1 ALNAQGHRS
10 RICTHDKF
18 RDFVTKQGIEF
29 FPLAL
34 AEKGHWQ
41 PETLMRYAEENPGM
55 GPDLLLSPR
64 DLYHFMFHGPE
75 MQHTLKEIYFP
86 PGWEDNTVGSWASV
100 QSVSSMRWV
109 THAIIANP
117 PSYTHV
123 HLAERLGVP
132 LQMFFT
138 MPWTKTEAVGHPLC
152 VNEPDTNPYWKKMS
166 YRWME
171 QIQWRGVAS
180 AVNKFRR
187 KVLHL
192 PSIGMWHGAGSL
204 IDKWGVPFAYC
215 FAKTLLPKPADWGP
229 NIDITGFCF
238 GGCGENTTYVPP
250 PQLAEFL
257 DAGSPPFYV
266 GFGSI
271 SGDLSPIYRAVLSAV
286 KTIPELRVILHK
298 GWCDLSGITKDD
310 FPEEIRE
317 RIFLIAPPPAKC
329 PVCKEKVAEPR
340 SFFCEDCATSDPSAA
355 ATTWEYEM
363 VETLG
368 FSHVA
373 LLPGIPHDWLFPRC
387 CACMHH
393 GGAGTTAM
401 GLDCGLPTTVVA
413 FFGDQP
419 LWGGLVEV
427 RGGGK
432 MVLSRHVCDDN
443 ITEAMKY
450 CLSPAAKEAAMELK
464 KGLANERAAGQ
475 GAEAGAAAFDHQL
488 PLELVTCKVCSMR
501 DRHEAGDTRPRAA
514 EFTEVNKDLRI
525 CPVCALLMQKAGE
538 SISLEPLRTA
548 DWSRT
553 RGGILY
559 VHFIRWLKSFVKLFR
574 RMVQG
579 GQEGGLC
586 GFFIGVVVGIFE
598 FLVFVVVAPFIFI
611 RDLFRV
617 ATQIVVPANGRSH
630 CGYKIDPSI
639 DFLKDMVLVSSP
651 AHGLTAVNVS
661 TLTDKDYILT
671 EEEVEELESV
681 TRQAVGKVLERRKEV
696 EALTKAVCSL
706 IEMRGVG
713 MELTAD
719 RTVNEA
725 PETSYGTTAE
735 KEEREELA
743 ELPGDVAFDE
753 GTISGLGGG
762 IVASGWVRSAPR
774 KALESVWSTEERN
787 GSSEEFGIISV
798 GQAGTTSYELECC
811 THVLGSSSG
820 CQPISFWHDV
830 PLYVGEDE
838 EGLIRMVV
846 EIPRFT
852 RAKMEINRESY
863 KYPAMNPIR
872 QDLFKDG
879 SLREYPGAIYW
890 NYGAAPQTFEDPS
903 VEEEPGLYGDGDPLD
918 LIEVG
923 RPAVRYRTG
932 QIINVKILG
941 AIGLVDGGEADWKI
955 IVISTDD
962 PLFEQINDITEL
974 EASYPNTVS
983 GIREWFR
990 WYKYPSH
997 GVINSFMHGGQPLN
1011 RRKAISLVARTHAM
1025 WKRRFSPDPELSE
1038 V

>member
-1 ALNAQGHRS
+1 SLETEGSTVFYHTVWDTDPGLFTIIATHITMSHMGYLFLLFLDCVVTLAVTFSALLWLDTSSAQLVVAGLVNFLLMMLMGFLYTLAIDSHWRLLFALTRDPVPTDPKEKIVIEGWSTEYSERTMYYITVKAGNESSYKILVSAAELRSRLVSIQDRLCVYDAGEDGWTQYIDTSLDCLDDLSDGVGHTRARRLETLLNGVAARYPEMIPVLFPRAEGDNVPRMNITLITVGSRGDVQPFMALAKALNAQGHRS

-41 PETLMRYAEENPGM
+41 PETLMKYAEENPGM

-271 SGDLSPIYRAVLSAV
+271 SGDLSPIYKAVLSAV
-286 KTIPELRVILHK
+286 KAIPELRVILHK
-298 GWCDLSGITKDD
+298 GWCDLSGITQDD

-329 PVCKEKVAEPR
+329 PVCKEKVAQPR
-340 SFFCEDCATSDPSAA
+340 SFFCEDCAYSDPAA
-355 ATTWEYEM
+355 AAATWEYEM
-363 VETLG
+363 VETLES
-368 FSHVA
+368 SHVA

-432 MVLSRHVCDDN
+432 MVLSRHVSDDN

-488 PLELVTCKVCSMR
+488 PLELVTCELCSTR
-501 DRHEAGDTRPRAA
+501 DRQEAGDTRPRAA

-538 SISLEPLRTA
+538 SIRLEPLRTA

-559 VHFIRWLKSFVKLFR
+559 VHFIRWLKSLVKLFG
-574 RMVQG
+574 RMIQG
-579 GQEGGLC
+579 GREGGLC
-586 GFFIGVVVGIFE
+586 GFFIGVLVGIFE

-617 ATQIVVPANGRSH
+617 ATQIVVPANGRAH
-630 CGYKIDPSI
+630 CGYKIDLSI
-639 DFLKDMVLVSSP
+639 DFLKDMVLVCSP
-651 AHGLTAVNVS
+651 AHGLTAVGVS
-661 TLTDKDYILT
+661 TLTDDDYILN
-671 EEEVEELESV
+671 EQEVEELESV
-681 TRQAVGKVLERRKEV
+681 ARLAVGKVLERRKEM

-706 IEMRGVG
+706 IDMRGVG

-725 PETSYGTTAE
+725 PETPYATTAE

-753 GTISGLGGG
+753 GTISDLGGG
-762 IVASGWVRSAPR
+762 VVASG
-774 KALESVWSTEERN
+774 E
-787 GSSEEFGIISV
+787 
-798 GQAGTTSYELECC
+798 TSF
-811 THVLGSSSG
+811 S
-820 CQPISFWHDV
+820 
-830 PLYVGEDE
+830 
-838 EGLIRMVV
+838 RM
-846 EIPRFT
+846 
-852 RAKMEINRESY
+852 
-863 KYPAMNPIR
+863 
-872 QDLFKDG
+872 G
-879 SLREYPGAIYW
+879 
-890 NYGAAPQTFEDPS
+890 
-903 VEEEPGLYGDGDPLD
+903 
-918 LIEVG
+918 
-923 RPAVRYRTG
+923 
-932 QIINVKILG
+932 
-941 AIGLVDGGEADWKI
+941 
-955 IVISTDD
+955 
-962 PLFEQINDITEL
+962 
-974 EASYPNTVS
+974 
-983 GIREWFR
+983 
-990 WYKYPSH
+990 
-997 GVINSFMHGGQPLN
+997 
-1011 RRKAISLVARTHAM
+1011 
-1025 WKRRFSPDPELSE
+1025 
-1038 V
+1038 